1 MANKRIGKLK
11 YSLALRKSNPSEK
24 NSEKK
29 VYATVQSDETI
40 DLDLLAAHMTEHN
53 TPFTEGTLV
62 GVLKDM
68 MKCVV
73 EQMLAGKR
81 VKLGGL
87 GTFYVSLSS
96 EGVDS
101 ADDFNPASHI
111 TRVAPHIAFDKAT
124 WDDMVSKVDF
134 ELTTTRE
141 QQAKAKR
148 EEKQAINAAAGGE
161 GGSDNGGGD
170 VTGGDDQT
178 E

>member
-29 VYATVQSDETI
+29 VYASVQSDETI
-40 DLDLLAAHMTEHN
+40 DLEVLAAHMVEHN

-62 GVLKDM
+62 GVLKDTM
-68 MKCVV
+68 RCVI

-101 ADDFNPASHI
+101 ADEFTPQAHI
-111 TRVAPHIAFDKAT
+111 TRVTPHISFDRAT
-124 WDDMVSKVDF
+124 WNDMVSKVDF

-141 QQAKAKR
+141 EQAKSKR
-148 EEKQAINAAAGGE
+148 DQKAAINAELGNGSGNN
-161 GGSDNGGGD
+161 GGS